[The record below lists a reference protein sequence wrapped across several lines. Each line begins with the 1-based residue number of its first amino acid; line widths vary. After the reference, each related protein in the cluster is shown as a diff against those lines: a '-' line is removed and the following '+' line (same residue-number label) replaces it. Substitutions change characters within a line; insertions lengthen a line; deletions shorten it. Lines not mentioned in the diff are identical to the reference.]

1 MESYY
6 LGIDVSK
13 GYANLVI
20 LDSAK
25 RCVEEDFQLDDV
37 FEGHQKLY
45 NLLSRFSDRHPG
57 ADILAAVE
65 STGGYENNWFNS
77 LVRYQEHLPVKV
89 TRLNPFGV
97 SHNSKAGL
105 DRNTTDKI
113 SARNVAEYLIA
124 HPEKV
129 QYKEQDALSSL
140 KKQWVF
146 VKLLKK
152 QKRQLSA
159 QLESNLYT
167 ANPEMLA
174 YCKNN
179 IPDWVYSVLVRYPT
193 AARLARARI
202 SSLSSIPYVTPRRAD
217 ELIRSAKESVAS
229 ATDEITEKIIRTS
242 VRQIIQ
248 LTKTIDAQTKA
259 MADKY
264 SVPEIE
270 LLKTFVGI
278 GNDSAIGL
286 MLEIGAIERFSSAKK
301 LASFFGLHPVYR
313 KSGDGSWGMHMSKMG
328 RKVPRQI
335 LYMVSIVAIQSNPL
349 IREIYQK
356 HVTNGMKKKA
366 ALGVCMHKIIRIIY
380 GMLKHNKPFDP
391 EIDRR
396 NRIRQKPLGQE
407 LKEEYPNKSRRFQ
420 AYDAKAPI
428 SRRQAKK
435 REEQKQSQ
443 SAKNAECGI
452 RASVPH
458 FET

>member
-1 MESYY
+1 MENYF

-13 GYANLVI
+13 GYSNLVM
-20 LDSAK
+20 LDSDK

-45 NLLSRFSDRHPG
+45 GLLSTFSDRHPG
-57 ADILAAVE
+57 ANIFAAVE
-65 STGGYENNWFNS
+65 STGGYENNWFNA
-77 LVRYQEHLPVKV
+77 LVRFQEHLPVKV

-113 SARNVAEYLIA
+113 SAKNVAEYLIA

-129 QYKEQDALSSL
+129 QYQEQDPLSSL
-140 KKQWVF
+140 RKQWVF
-146 VKLLKK
+146 VKLLQKQKK
-152 QKRQLSA
+152 QLA
-159 QLESNLYT
+159 GQLESNLYT
-167 ANPEMLA
+167 ANPELLS
-174 YCKNN
+174 YCKNY
-179 IPDWVYSVLVRYPT
+179 IPNWVYSILARYPT
-193 AARLARARI
+193 AARLAKARA
-202 SSLSSIPYVTPRRAD
+202 SSLSSIPYVTSRRAD

-229 ATDEITEKIIRTS
+229 ATDEIVE
-242 VRQIIQ
+242 QIIKTTVQQIMQ
-248 LTKTIDAQTKA
+248 LKKTIAVHKEA
-259 MADKY
+259 MADKC
-264 SVPEIE
+264 SLPEVE
-270 LLKTFVGI
+270 LLETFVGI
-278 GNDSAIGL
+278 GNDSAVGL
-286 MLEIGAIERFSSAKK
+286 MLDIGTIERFSSAKK

-328 RKVPRQI
+328 RKAPRQI

-349 IREIYQK
+349 IREIYEK
-356 HVTNGMKKKA
+356 HVGNGMKKKA

-396 NRIRQKPLGQE
+396 NSAQQRPQE
-407 LKEEYPNKSRRFQ
+407 EEEEEYPSRSRRYQ

-428 SRRQAKK
+428 SRRQGKK

-443 SAKNAECGI
+443 SVKNAQCGI
-452 RASVPH
+452 EASVPLT
-458 FET
+458 ET